1 MKKLTVD
8 DLIYEGYFSGYADL
22 ARKLDVSSNAIRHWR
37 KRNNGAIPDYMA
49 FDVIKAASKLT
60 DKPLKVDM
68 LALKEDMRGK
78 ASKANIEKRVK
89 ALRDKRI
96 PALSTA
102 TRVKG
107 TLLSD
112 YILAMADTGMRDE

>member
-8 DLIYEGYFSGYADL
+8 DLISEGYFSGYADL
-22 ARKLDVSSNAIRHWR
+22 ARKLDVSGNAIRHWR

-60 DKPLKVDM
+60 NKPLKVDM
-68 LALKEDMRGK
+68 LALKEDM
-78 ASKANIEKRVK
+78 RVK

-112 YILAMADTGMRDE
+112 YILAMAGEGMRDE

>member
-8 DLIYEGYFSGYADL
+8 DLISEGYFSGYADL
-22 ARKLDVSSNAIRHWR
+22 ARKLGVSSNTIRNWR
-37 KRNNGAIPDYMA
+37 KHNSGAMPDYMVS
-49 FDVIKAASKLT
+49 DIVAASKLT
-60 DKPLKVDM
+60 DKPLKGYM

-89 ALRDKRI
+89 ALRDKRM

-107 TLLSD
+107 ALLSD
-112 YILAMADTGMRDE
+112 YILAMAGAGMRDE

>member
-8 DLIYEGYFSGYADL
+8 DLISEGYFNGYADL
-22 ARKLDVSSNAIRHWR
+22 ARKLDVSGNAIRHWR
-37 KRNNGAIPDYMA
+37 KHNNGEIPDYMA

-89 ALRDKRI
+89 ALRDKRM
-96 PALSTA
+96 PALSTVM
-102 TRVKG
+102 RVKSP
-107 TLLSD
+107 LLSD
-112 YILAMADTGMRDE
+112 YILAMAGTGMRDE